1 MLSSPE
7 IVLVTIIAIFT
18 ALLAVIYLDRGP
30 GSQLRNDAETA
41 EPLALLFDDGVLHHA
56 TTTAL
61 RRFSLM
67 PGVHLWDDL
76 RETLKDRFPE
86 LPVCQGTG
94 ERGSLSFQANDTD
107 SFQTVEMSW
116 RGSLCWVTCLD
127 QPGHLDGTDNDRFAA
142 LQRISETAPHPAW
155 QMDANGR
162 VTWYNRSYRD
172 LFHHIHDRRP
182 QPNDSLFQNAMDP
195 PSSRVSLETGT
206 GGTPDWYEIS
216 TDEADGVT
224 IHHATSIT
232 ALVRAEEAQRT
243 FVQTLA
249 KTFAHLPIGLAIFN
263 RNEQLVLFNPA
274 LLELSGLS
282 AEFLSARP
290 NMLSFFDQLRENR
303 RMPEPKN
310 YRNWRQEIADL
321 VSAAADGRY
330 RETWSLEDGRTY
342 SVQGRPH
349 PDGATV
355 FLFEDISAEISLTR
369 NFRAELELSQYL
381 LDKVDDGIV
390 VFSPSGV
397 LTFCNLAYRHL
408 WQQNPD
414 AAFADITLADCVDI
428 WRRKAK
434 ADLPWQDILKVTGA
448 YRKRPSMATT
458 ITLNDGQLMSCEAE
472 STSSGATL
480 IRFRNLQ
487 GAAVGIL

>member
-1 MLSSPE
+1 
-7 IVLVTIIAIFT
+7 
-18 ALLAVIYLDRGP
+18 
-30 GSQLRNDAETA
+30 
-41 EPLALLFDDGVLHHA
+41 
-56 TTTAL
+56 
-61 RRFSLM
+61 
-67 PGVHLWDDL
+67 
-76 RETLKDRFPE
+76 
-86 LPVCQGTG
+86 
-94 ERGSLSFQANDTD
+94 
-107 SFQTVEMSW
+107 
-116 RGSLCWVTCLD
+116 
-127 QPGHLDGTDNDRFAA
+127 
-142 LQRISETAPHPAW
+142 
-155 QMDANGR
+155 
-162 VTWYNRSYRD
+162 
-172 LFHHIHDRRP
+172 
-182 QPNDSLFQNAMDP
+182 
-195 PSSRVSLETGT
+195 VSLETGT